1 MVSDLKL
8 DQQSTAQHSNLSSA
22 AAIAGRARTKY
33 DGSHPLTNLS
43 RFQGDRLQPRCT
55 AQGGHTPP
63 VGLIT
68 AHISHQVHRIFLF
81 SFRIQG
87 NEPVFCSSSR
97 SATVDYLRPLLQ

>member
-8 DQQSTAQHSNLSSA
+8 DRRSITAQVYS
-22 AAIAGRARTKY
+22 T
-33 DGSHPLTNLS
+33 
-43 RFQGDRLQPRCT
+43 
-55 AQGGHTPP
+55 GGPHTP

-68 AHISHQVHRIFLF
+68 THSQCPLRWGILVSGVSHQVHRIFLF